1 MERKKGKEN
10 TENGK
15 RKREK
20 GKRKGKRSCSLGA
33 NFGYPKINHRIK
45 TLSVGFRA
53 VSQLKKE
60 DLNGNGRIGRSFF
73 ILIYAK
79 KTLNCRRSYFK
90 NFLNAQV
97 NSLVPT
103 FFSHFYWGTGEN
115 IREFEILLQVSS
127 HHQVFEVNNKI
138 FGCVEFLLKSLYV
151 KFKVITTIF
160 LSLLSLR
167 LLENCAKF
175 AFFSQQKI
183 TFVFVQLLKHRNTIL
198 PSDSTLSKYFLML
211 HYHTLHKAHPYRIC
225 TE

>member
-79 KTLNCRRSYFK
+79 R
-90 NFLNAQV
+90 
-97 NSLVPT
+97 
-103 FFSHFYWGTGEN
+103 H
-115 IREFEILLQVSS
+115 
-127 HHQVFEVNNKI
+127 
-138 FGCVEFLLKSLYV
+138 
-151 KFKVITTIF
+151 
-160 LSLLSLR
+160 
-167 LLENCAKF
+167 
-175 AFFSQQKI
+175 
-183 TFVFVQLLKHRNTIL
+183 
-198 PSDSTLSKYFLML
+198 
-211 HYHTLHKAHPYRIC
+211 
-225 TE
+225 

>member
-79 KTLNCRRSYFK
+79 KDIELSQILFRK
-90 NFLNAQV
+90 
-97 NSLVPT
+97 
-103 FFSHFYWGTGEN
+103 FS
-115 IREFEILLQVSS
+115 
-127 HHQVFEVNNKI
+127 
-138 FGCVEFLLKSLYV
+138 
-151 KFKVITTIF
+151 
-160 LSLLSLR
+160 
-167 LLENCAKF
+167 
-175 AFFSQQKI
+175 
-183 TFVFVQLLKHRNTIL
+183 
-198 PSDSTLSKYFLML
+198 
-211 HYHTLHKAHPYRIC
+211 
-225 TE
+225 